1 MWNMPKIIAWWSFE
15 ESSKVKLEKNEEKP
29 WSILPPIFAWF
40 RIPDDPDMSLS
51 AHTDTFNA
59 GISVVRK
66 EKKVQII
73 ERSHSSKCNQV
84 NYTII

>member
-1 MWNMPKIIAWWSFE
+1 MWNMPKIIA
-15 ESSKVKLEKNEEKP
+15 LGKNEEKP
-29 WSILPPIFAWF
+29 WLILPPIFAWF

-51 AHTDTFNA
+51 AHTDTYNA

-73 ERSHSSKCNQV
+73 GRSHSSKCNQV

>member
-1 MWNMPKIIAWWSFE
+1 MKKSLDQFFPQFLPD
-15 ESSKVKLEKNEEKP
+15 LE
-29 WSILPPIFAWF
+29 L
-40 RIPDDPDMSLS
+40 PDDPDMSLS
-51 AHTDTFNA
+51 AHTDTYNA